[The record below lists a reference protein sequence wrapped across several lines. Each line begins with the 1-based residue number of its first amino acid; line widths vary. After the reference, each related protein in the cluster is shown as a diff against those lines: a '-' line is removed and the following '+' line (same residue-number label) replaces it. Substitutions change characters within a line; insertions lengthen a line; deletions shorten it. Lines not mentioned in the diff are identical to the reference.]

1 VTKPSTH
8 EPLGTFQFQTIAQRL
23 RKFHEEKVV
32 GEREK
37 KEKKAKS
44 GKLFMQLLSTGDR
57 LEHIP

>member
-1 VTKPSTH
+1 
-8 EPLGTFQFQTIAQRL
+8 LGTFQFQTIAQRL